1 MPTEMELTTL
11 FLIFSCCEAKNG
23 KFTIN
28 QELDNENKSIGL
40 LDLFFWIS
48 LYFLSFLLWGL
59 MDLV

>member
-40 LDLFFWIS
+40 LDLFF
-48 LYFLSFLLWGL
+48 
-59 MDLV
+59 